1 MPWGLEQLR
10 RSERS
15 MNRIRNTCL
24 CALTGLSVF
33 CTAACTRGPAQAFE
47 PTEDSLYI
55 TGSGQVTSAAIETYE
70 KDYYTEEGLK
80 AFVEENLA
88 AFNQDA
94 ASLAGDGEKAPAV
107 LNACTLA
114 DGTASLLIDFSS
126 PAAYM
131 EFMAAYPDEESGVQV
146 KALSILSMEEAEL
159 GDVSLTAAAGK
170 EKGTAVP
177 ADQVKKKSK
186 FHVAVVEGPALLET
200 DGAIQYISDG
210 VTLTGENGAR
220 TPDGG
225 VSYIIFK

>member
-1 MPWGLEQLR
+1 
-10 RSERS
+10 

-33 CTAACTRGPAQAFE
+33 CRPASPGRFPSTDIRWFTTRRAISLPSSRPKSSCGTA
-47 PTEDSLYI
+47 PTA
-55 TGSGQVTSAAIETYE
+55 SAAIETYE

>member
-1 MPWGLEQLR
+1 M
-10 RSERS
+10 
-15 MNRIRNTCL
+15 
-24 CALTGLSVF
+24 
-33 CTAACTRGPAQAFE
+33 
-47 PTEDSLYI
+47 
-55 TGSGQVTSAAIETYE
+55 
-70 KDYYTEEGLK
+70 
-80 AFVEENLA
+80 EENLA

-126 PAAYM
+126 PVAYM

-177 ADQVKKKSK
+177 GGPGQEKIKAPCGRGRGPGAFRDRRSHPVHFRRSDADGRKRGQDPGRRRVLYN
-186 FHVAVVEGPALLET
+186 F
-200 DGAIQYISDG
+200 
-210 VTLTGENGAR
+210 
-220 TPDGG
+220 
-225 VSYIIFK
+225 

>member
-1 MPWGLEQLR
+1 
-10 RSERS
+10 
-15 MNRIRNTCL
+15 
-24 CALTGLSVF
+24 
-33 CTAACTRGPAQAFE
+33 
-47 PTEDSLYI
+47 
-55 TGSGQVTSAAIETYE
+55 
-70 KDYYTEEGLK
+70 
-80 AFVEENLA
+80 
-88 AFNQDA
+88 
-94 ASLAGDGEKAPAV
+94 
-107 LNACTLA
+107 
-114 DGTASLLIDFSS
+114 
-126 PAAYM
+126 M

>member
-1 MPWGLEQLR
+1 
-10 RSERS
+10 
-15 MNRIRNTCL
+15 MNRIKNTCL
-24 CALTGLSVF
+24 CALAGLAVF

-80 AFVEENLA
+80 AFVEEN
-88 AFNQDA
+88 
-94 ASLAGDGEKAPAV
+94 LAGDGEKAPAV

-186 FHVAVVEGPALLET
+186 LHVAVVEGPALLET

>member
-1 MPWGLEQLR
+1 
-10 RSERS
+10 
-15 MNRIRNTCL
+15 MNRIKNTCL
-24 CALTGLSVF
+24 CALAGLAVF

-131 EFMAAYPDEESGVQV
+131 EFMAAYPDEESGIQVESLDVVSVQDGV
-146 KALSILSMEEAEL
+146 
-159 GDVSLTAAAGK
+159 
-170 EKGTAVP
+170 EKGYIVGSNFYKAGDEKTEVSAV
-177 ADQVKKKSK
+177 DITKQKK
-186 FHVAVVEGPALLET
+186 FYVVCVTGSAKIQT
-200 DGAIQYISDG
+200 DGAIQYVSEG
-210 VTLTGENGAR
+210 VTLNGNTAETPKGE
-220 TPDGG
+220 T
-225 VSYIIFK
+225 SYIIFR